1 MNSNYNYTETVAYHS
16 VSEDSPARTASD
28 HNPNSVS
35 SFESQLGF
43 SPDGYINSINDEIYA
58 AQLNPILGETRVNN
72 FDVGSSNGVMESAM
86 SPSKQTVDAVEM
98 AGSSHE
104 VENAVAQSV
113 RKSKRACDSCSI
125 RKVKCDLKV
134 PCSRCVTHGL
144 ECTNIR
150 VKKKCGP
157 KKIHDKTRDAIKKLA
172 ITSALESNLFVPIIG
187 MDKLLSCLNVYQVW
201 YYGIWPVIS
210 VAELISRAVEPPAYA
225 LSCAVCA
232 TIASQVRFMTN
243 QKLVPK
249 SILDIDF
256 ASEAIRVKKTEPTL
270 ESILTSFFLHIAL
283 ANAGAG
289 PTALCYLREAIT
301 LAQILGL
308 DRVDT
313 YSRSPAETHRM
324 RKIYYL
330 LVVTE
335 RFVCLEQSL
344 PVILEPTVPFPSLD
358 DEEYSILIGGFREL
372 VKIFAIPNKSIFDQF
387 RAIKNDA
394 HSLRLISTVQNQLQQ
409 ITILDAAP
417 DIQKANILLS
427 KYWMMTLTW
436 DVAIA
441 NNMINNLEFCLTNE
455 FPIAIA
461 KEFCE
466 RTVGLPLVSYEFN
479 GPGVCLKLEVIAK
492 ALMKAVN
499 ITRDSRGY
507 EYVRRIFELLTL
519 LRNEVRLA
527 MDQFHML
534 EATLTEME
542 AMLRFKGAKV
552 GYITN
557 IDTFDGVIGLNVY
570 EN

>member
-1 MNSNYNYTETVAYHS
+1 MNANYDNYTEVAYHS
-16 VSEDSPARTASD
+16 VSEYSPARTASEN
-28 HNPNSVS
+28 NPHSVS
-35 SFESQLGF
+35 SFESQLDL
-43 SPDGYINSINDEIYA
+43 SPESYINSINDEIYA
-58 AQLNPILGETRVNN
+58 AQINLIMDQTHMNN
-72 FDVGSSNGVMESAM
+72 SG
-86 SPSKQTVDAVEM
+86 
-98 AGSSHE
+98 AGSSRQKIDSSQTNNLDS
-104 VENAVAQSV
+104 VENSV
-113 RKSKRACDSCSI
+113 TQPVPKSKRACDSCSI
-125 RKVKCDLKV
+125 RKVKCDLRV
-134 PCSRCVTHGL
+134 PCSRCITHGL

-172 ITSALESNLFVPIIG
+172 ITSALESNQFVPIISLET
-187 MDKLLSCLNVYQVW
+187 LLPCLNVYQVW

-210 VAELISRAVEPPAYA
+210 VAELISRAVERSAYA

-249 SILDIDF
+249 SILDVDF

-270 ESILTSFFLHIAL
+270 ECILTSFFLHIAL

-289 PTALCYLREAIT
+289 PTLTALCYLREAIT

-308 DRVDT
+308 DRADT

-335 RFVCLEQSL
+335 RFVCLEQSM

-394 HSLRLISTVQNQLQQ
+394 HSFRLISTVQNQLQQ

-436 DVAIA
+436 DVASA
-441 NNMINNLEFCLTNE
+441 NNMINNMEFCLSNE
-455 FPIAIA
+455 FPITIA

-466 RTVGLPLVSYEFN
+466 RTAGLPLVSYEFN
-479 GPGVCLKLEVIAK
+479 GPGVCVKLEVIAQ

-499 ITRDSRGY
+499 ITRNSTGY
-507 EYVRRIFELLTL
+507 EYVRRIFELLSL
-519 LRNEVRLA
+519 LRNEVQLP
-527 MDQFHML
+527 MNQFQML
-534 EATLTEME
+534 EATLNQME
-542 AMLRFKGAKV
+542 SMLRFKGDKV
-552 GYITN
+552 GYIT
-557 IDTFDGVIGLNVY
+557 DVEKVDGVIGLNVY
-570 EN
+570 G